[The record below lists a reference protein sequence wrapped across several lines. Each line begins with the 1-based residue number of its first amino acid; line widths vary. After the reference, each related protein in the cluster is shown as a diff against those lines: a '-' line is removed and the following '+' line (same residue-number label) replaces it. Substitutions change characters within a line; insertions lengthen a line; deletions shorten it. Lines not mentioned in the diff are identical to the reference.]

1 MANAVLPVPPLS
13 PIVGNRFK
21 VATGAVAGLD
31 VLWTTFFYCSC
42 PPDCVFVAQLG
53 EFGRAEVGRNNVRQA
68 SPTPRDQFRIVE
80 CFDKLLP

>member
-1 MANAVLPVPPLS
+1 MANAVLPVPALS

-31 VLWTTFFYCSC
+31 VLWTTFFYRSC

-53 EFGRAEVGRNNVRQA
+53 EFGALKLVATMSGRHRPLPVISFA
-68 SPTPRDQFRIVE
+68 S
-80 CFDKLLP
+80 